1 LSVGDGPGALSFP
14 PLTVTEIVRYQAAS
28 NDFNLIHHDENF
40 ARRHG
45 YPTIISVGVLH
56 IGTLA
61 TYATNWLGPENIR
74 QIRARVMGISWPGD
88 RLHYAGAVSKIHEV
102 EGQRMIDLALT
113 CTRQTGERTLDVA
126 MSFLAPA

>member
-1 LSVGDGPGALSFP
+1 
-14 PLTVTEIVRYQAAS
+14 
-28 NDFNLIHHDENF
+28 
-40 ARRHG
+40 
-45 YPTIISVGVLH
+45 VLH